1 MALPNSR
8 FAEMLRRRR
17 QQGRNWDMGTQDA
30 GAATALSLA
39 PFQATTDSYTDE
51 YNKVN
56 FLRLSL
62 LFLNFFIDI
71 NILKLLQ
78 PSSLNL
84 DTNRPHYST
93 LDEYSP
99 TMEGSNDLNED
110 LAIPTRKNTVTY
122 DELRQKN
129 RDEYAKN
136 HYSPYK

>member
-62 LFLNFFIDI
+62 LFLNFFVDFHV
-71 NILKLLQ
+71 Q
-78 PSSLNL
+78 
-84 DTNRPHYST
+84 
-93 LDEYSP
+93 
-99 TMEGSNDLNED
+99 
-110 LAIPTRKNTVTY
+110 
-122 DELRQKN
+122 
-129 RDEYAKN
+129 
-136 HYSPYK
+136 